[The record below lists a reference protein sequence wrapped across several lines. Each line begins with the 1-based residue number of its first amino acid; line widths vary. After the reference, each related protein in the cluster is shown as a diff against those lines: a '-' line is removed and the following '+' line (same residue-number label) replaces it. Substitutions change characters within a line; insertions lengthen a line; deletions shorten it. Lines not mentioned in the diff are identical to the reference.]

1 MSCVLS
7 LTIWARAWSGGIEH
21 HAVVHRP
28 IAEVKT
34 LKINFQALEY

>member
-1 MSCVLS
+1 MNCVLS
-7 LTIWARAWSGGIEH
+7 LTIGARPLSGGVEH

-34 LKINFQALEY
+34 PKINFQALEH